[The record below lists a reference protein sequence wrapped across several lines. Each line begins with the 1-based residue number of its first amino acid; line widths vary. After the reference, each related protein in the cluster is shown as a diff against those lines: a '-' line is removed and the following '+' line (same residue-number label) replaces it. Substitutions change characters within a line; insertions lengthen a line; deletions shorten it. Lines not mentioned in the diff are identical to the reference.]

1 MSHVRLGG
9 AVVVGVAWGGGGR
22 GGGGGGSGGGSGEGG
37 GALVCFNECVIYCRA
52 TRRVSTRAGGR
63 AVRPLDS
70 LMACKISETERL

>member
-1 MSHVRLGG
+1 M
-9 AVVVGVAWGGGGR
+9 
-22 GGGGGGSGGGSGEGG
+22 GGGGGGEWRGGGG

-70 LMACKISETERL
+70 LMACKISETGRL